1 MVGKQVRIIGKD
13 VLEVGVCTDKFEVFT
28 FGEDATTC
36 FLEDFLERD
45 TTIYGCTA

>member
-1 MVGKQVRIIGKD
+1 MIIQKN

-28 FGEDATTC
+28 FGEDAATR

-45 TTIYGCTA
+45 TTVYGCSA